1 MKEMPPPDPKVQ
13 AEMEAMHDFWCDSEK
28 AETPL
33 CVEIAQRRAA
43 LEAGTPEPMPR
54 IRDAANRDEV
64 TKMHDSFCA
73 VEGNA
78 ESHPCKMWA
87 RKADRERRKKLRRR
101 GGKPEFMEL

>member
-1 MKEMPPPDPKVQ
+1 MLFLD
-13 AEMEAMHDFWCDSEK
+13 ACSERLTK
-28 AETPL
+28 SAQ
-33 CVEIAQRRAA
+33 VAQRRAA
-43 LEAGTPEPMPR
+43 LEAGNLQPMPR

-64 TKMHDSFCA
+64 TQMHDKFCA

>member
-1 MKEMPPPDPKVQ
+1 MW
-13 AEMEAMHDFWCDSEK
+13 EASKWWRTCCGNK
-28 AETPL
+28 GTPL
-33 CVEIAQRRAA
+33 
-43 LEAGTPEPMPR
+43 PMPR
-54 IRDAANRDEV
+54 IRDAGNRDEV
-64 TKMHDSFCA
+64 TQMHDSFCA